1 MIFFNKIIRYLAR
14 NRYNLFTNAQIT
26 KYGCY
31 TIGKNV
37 KMRNCRIF
45 VGADASL
52 SIADN
57 VVIESASIYIEKG
70 QLSIGEH
77 SIISSMDGRPVKI
90 AIDNGYASVGHHS
103 KISLARLWIRFGGQL
118 KFGNYSNINSGSE
131 IRCDESVEI
140 GDFNQISY
148 NVNIW
153 DTNTHEILPTEQRR
167 QRAIEYFPI
176 FGKELSKP
184 KTAPIKIGNDCWIGQ
199 NATIMKGCQ
208 IGNEC
213 IVGFGSMLLGKKID
227 NNRLVTN
234 TISSTTQIRQI

>member
-1 MIFFNKIIRYLAR
+1 MSVLKRIIRYLVC
-14 NRYNLFTNAQIT
+14 NRYNLFARSRIK
-26 KYGCY
+26 KYGKY

-37 KMRNCRIF
+37 KMRNCHVF

-52 SIADN
+52 SIAEN
-57 VVIESASIYIEKG
+57 AVLENASIYVDKG
-70 QLSIGEH
+70 DLTIGEH

-90 AIDNGYASVGHHS
+90 VIDNGCASIGHHS
-103 KISLARLWIRFGGQL
+103 KISLARLWIRFGGHL

-167 QRAIEYFPI
+167 QRAIEYYPI

-184 KTAPIKIGNDCWIGQ
+184 KTAPIKIGDDCWIGQ

-213 IVGFGSMLLGKKID
+213 IVGFGCMLFGKTI
-227 NNRLVTN
+227 NSNCLVTN
-234 TISSTTQIRQI
+234 TISSTAQTRQI

>member
-208 IGNEC
+208 IGDEC
-213 IVGFGSMLLGKKID
+213 IVGFGCTIVNREIASKTKIA
-227 NNRLVTN
+227 NC
-234 TISSTTQIRQI
+234 IEIKCF

>member
-1 MIFFNKIIRYLAR
+1 MLFFNRIIRYLTC
-14 NRYNLFTNAQIT
+14 NRYNLFTRSGIK
-26 KYGCY
+26 KYGQY
-31 TIGKNV
+31 IIGKNV
-37 KMRNCRIF
+37 KMRNCHVF

-57 VVIESASIYIEKG
+57 VVIDNASIYVDKG
-70 QLSIGEH
+70 DLTIGEH

-90 AIDNGYASVGHHS
+90 VIDNGCASIGHHS
-103 KISLARLWIRFGGQL
+103 KISLARLWIRFGG
-118 KFGNYSNINSGSE
+118 KFSFGNYSNINAGSE

-153 DTNTHEILPTEQRR
+153 DTNTHEILTTEQRR
-167 QRAIEYFPI
+167 QRAVEYFPI
-176 FGKELSKP
+176 FGKELAKP
-184 KTAPIKIGNDCWIGQ
+184 KTAPIKIGDDCWIGQ

-213 IVGFGSMLLGKKID
+213 IVGFGCMLFGKTID
-227 NNRLVTN
+227 NNSLVTN
-234 TISSTTQIRQI
+234 TISSTTQKRLI